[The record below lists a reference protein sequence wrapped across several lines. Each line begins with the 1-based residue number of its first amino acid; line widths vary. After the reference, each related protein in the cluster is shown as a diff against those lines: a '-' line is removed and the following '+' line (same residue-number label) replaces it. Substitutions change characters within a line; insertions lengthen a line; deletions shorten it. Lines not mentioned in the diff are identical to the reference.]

1 VIVCPKRDTPT
12 LTDLLSNSPKK
23 TASVSTAEGR
33 FSEENKWGLL
43 PITSEGV
50 RILNTH
56 VPLVCKK
63 GVDRVEIFP
72 VKYRSTRTFIMIDRF
87 PSNLELFDVKNQVM
101 VALWPN
107 YVWYPI
113 SLHGGL
119 HWAYFAEKFNVG
131 EVDAKVIVE
140 VLTKTLREKYGG
152 TCVAVDL

>member
-1 VIVCPKRDTPT
+1 VIVCPKRDTPI
-12 LTDLLSNSPKK
+12 LTDLLLNLSKE
-23 TASVSTAEGR
+23 TASVSTVEGS
-33 FSEENKWGLL
+33 FSKGNKWGLF

-56 VPLVCKK
+56 VPLVWKK
-63 GVDRVEIFP
+63 GVDRMEIFP

-87 PSNLELFDVKNQVM
+87 PSDLELFDAKDQVM

-131 EVDAKVIVE
+131 EVDAKVIVGA
-140 VLTKTLREKYGG
+140 LTKTLREKYGG
-152 TCVAVDL
+152 TCVAVGL